1 MTINPL
7 EPHQLHHPCDPRQ
20 FGFQTTAELDDL
32 TEIIGQMRAMD
43 AVHFGADIRHD
54 GYNLFVLG
62 PAGLGKRTIV
72 RQFLEKRAGGEQE
85 HDDWCYINNFAEPHK
100 PQTLRLP
107 TGRGGELRIQMQQ
120 LVDYLRA
127 TVPGL
132 FENDEYRAKA
142 EAIQEE
148 FSKKQEKVFKELG
161 SDAEK
166 QDVVL
171 LRTPGGFA
179 FAPAR
184 NQEVLPPDEY
194 QKLPDSKM
202 PLLYDV
208 SHNTCKEEVH
218 RLGELERRLFVHR
231 KGATRAFGPGHPD
244 LPPEFATSGQP
255 VIIGGSMGTFSY
267 ILAGAGGVDE
277 RAFSSACHG
286 AGRAMSR
293 HTAMRQFHGRE
304 MVDELAA
311 RGIIIRSASMRG
323 VAEEA
328 PLAYKDV
335 NEVVESAER
344 AGLARKVAMLEPMIC
359 VKG

>member
-1 MTINPL
+1 VVVSIHCGSRGL
-7 EPHQLHHPCDPRQ
+7 GHQIGSEFLRDMAIGAPQSGIRLPDR
-20 FGFQTTAELDDL
+20 ELACAPIRSEL
-32 TEIIGQMRAMD
+32 GLRYLGAMRA
-43 AVHFGADIRHD
+43 ATNCALA
-54 GYNLFVLG
+54 N
-62 PAGLGKRTIV
+62 
-72 RQFLEKRAGGEQE
+72 RQILTHLTRQT
-85 HDDWCYINNFAEPHK
+85 FAE
-100 PQTLRLP
+100 
-107 TGRGGELRIQMQQ
+107 
-120 LVDYLRA
+120 V
-127 TVPGL
+127 
-132 FENDEYRAKA
+132 
-142 EAIQEE
+142 
-148 FSKKQEKVFKELG
+148 
-161 SDAEK
+161 
-166 QDVVL
+166 
-171 LRTPGGFA
+171 
-179 FAPAR
+179 
-184 NQEVLPPDEY
+184 
-194 QKLPDSKM
+194 LPDSKM